1 MKVKTENKKKLT
13 LVAPPLNHA
22 VCLDR
27 NRIKEFALIQ
37 VVLLPNLYFTGMRQN
52 IIYSMSVCTCWPRF
66 VYDVASITFSFAF
79 RLLEKKTSPTVA
91 SIAEAASGVC
101 LQADNAEEIQSAE
114 AAAAALAA
122 ATAEAAAAAAEAAAT
137 AAQVTAEA
145 VVIKEEPPTSDEM
158 ESESPTQPLDQLNE
172 ALIVEG
178 QEKDTERY
186 IVKATPMT
194 ASSSSRYHSY
204 IT

>member
-1 MKVKTENKKKLT
+1 M
-13 LVAPPLNHA
+13 
-22 VCLDR
+22 
-27 NRIKEFALIQ
+27 
-37 VVLLPNLYFTGMRQN
+37 
-52 IIYSMSVCTCWPRF
+52 
-66 VYDVASITFSFAF
+66 
-79 RLLEKKTSPTVA
+79 A

-114 AAAAALAA
+114 ATAAAALAA
-122 ATAEAAAAAAEAAAT
+122 AEAAAAAAEAAVT

>member
-1 MKVKTENKKKLT
+1 M
-13 LVAPPLNHA
+13 
-22 VCLDR
+22 
-27 NRIKEFALIQ
+27 
-37 VVLLPNLYFTGMRQN
+37 
-52 IIYSMSVCTCWPRF
+52 
-66 VYDVASITFSFAF
+66 
-79 RLLEKKTSPTVA
+79 A
-91 SIAEAASGVC
+91 SIAETASGVC

-114 AAAAALAA
+114 AAAAL
-122 ATAEAAAAAAEAAAT
+122 AAAEAAAT

-145 VVIKEEPPTSDEM
+145 VVIKEETPTSDEM

>member
-1 MKVKTENKKKLT
+1 M
-13 LVAPPLNHA
+13 
-22 VCLDR
+22 
-27 NRIKEFALIQ
+27 
-37 VVLLPNLYFTGMRQN
+37 
-52 IIYSMSVCTCWPRF
+52 
-66 VYDVASITFSFAF
+66 
-79 RLLEKKTSPTVA
+79 A
-91 SIAEAASGVC
+91 SIAETASGVC

-114 AAAAALAA
+114 AAAAAAL
-122 ATAEAAAAAAEAAAT
+122 AAAEAAAT

-145 VVIKEEPPTSDEM
+145 VVIKGEPPTSDEM

>member
-1 MKVKTENKKKLT
+1 M
-13 LVAPPLNHA
+13 
-22 VCLDR
+22 
-27 NRIKEFALIQ
+27 
-37 VVLLPNLYFTGMRQN
+37 
-52 IIYSMSVCTCWPRF
+52 
-66 VYDVASITFSFAF
+66 
-79 RLLEKKTSPTVA
+79 A

>member
-1 MKVKTENKKKLT
+1 M
-13 LVAPPLNHA
+13 
-22 VCLDR
+22 
-27 NRIKEFALIQ
+27 
-37 VVLLPNLYFTGMRQN
+37 
-52 IIYSMSVCTCWPRF
+52 
-66 VYDVASITFSFAF
+66 
-79 RLLEKKTSPTVA
+79 A
-91 SIAEAASGVC
+91 SIAETASGVC
-101 LQADNAEEIQSAE
+101 LQADNAEEIQYAE

>member
-1 MKVKTENKKKLT
+1 M
-13 LVAPPLNHA
+13 
-22 VCLDR
+22 
-27 NRIKEFALIQ
+27 
-37 VVLLPNLYFTGMRQN
+37 
-52 IIYSMSVCTCWPRF
+52 
-66 VYDVASITFSFAF
+66 
-79 RLLEKKTSPTVA
+79 A

-122 ATAEAAAAAAEAAAT
+122 TEAAAT

-194 ASSSSRYHSY
+194 APRSIIAFSCSSENCR
-204 IT
+204 

>member
-1 MKVKTENKKKLT
+1 M
-13 LVAPPLNHA
+13 
-22 VCLDR
+22 
-27 NRIKEFALIQ
+27 
-37 VVLLPNLYFTGMRQN
+37 
-52 IIYSMSVCTCWPRF
+52 
-66 VYDVASITFSFAF
+66 
-79 RLLEKKTSPTVA
+79 A
-91 SIAEAASGVC
+91 SIAETASGVC

-114 AAAAALAA
+114 AAAAAAL
-122 ATAEAAAAAAEAAAT
+122 AAAEAAAT

-145 VVIKEEPPTSDEM
+145 VVIKEETPTSDEM

>member
-1 MKVKTENKKKLT
+1 M
-13 LVAPPLNHA
+13 
-22 VCLDR
+22 
-27 NRIKEFALIQ
+27 
-37 VVLLPNLYFTGMRQN
+37 
-52 IIYSMSVCTCWPRF
+52 
-66 VYDVASITFSFAF
+66 
-79 RLLEKKTSPTVA
+79 A
-91 SIAEAASGVC
+91 SIAEAAASGVC

-114 AAAAALAA
+114 AAAAAAL
-122 ATAEAAAAAAEAAAT
+122 AAAEAAAT

-194 ASSSSRYHSY
+194 AGSSSRYHSY

>member
-1 MKVKTENKKKLT
+1 M
-13 LVAPPLNHA
+13 
-22 VCLDR
+22 
-27 NRIKEFALIQ
+27 
-37 VVLLPNLYFTGMRQN
+37 
-52 IIYSMSVCTCWPRF
+52 
-66 VYDVASITFSFAF
+66 
-79 RLLEKKTSPTVA
+79 A

-137 AAQVTAEA
+137 AAKVTAEA

>member
-1 MKVKTENKKKLT
+1 M
-13 LVAPPLNHA
+13 
-22 VCLDR
+22 
-27 NRIKEFALIQ
+27 
-37 VVLLPNLYFTGMRQN
+37 
-52 IIYSMSVCTCWPRF
+52 
-66 VYDVASITFSFAF
+66 
-79 RLLEKKTSPTVA
+79 A
-91 SIAEAASGVC
+91 SIAETASGVC

-122 ATAEAAAAAAEAAAT
+122 AEAAAT

-145 VVIKEEPPTSDEM
+145 VVIKEETPTSDEM

-194 ASSSSRYHSY
+194 TSSSSSHNVNVMPPAISQTLEENKKDETEKKPLESDADPKAEEVLGGKERTDSPQVN
-204 IT
+204 

>member
-1 MKVKTENKKKLT
+1 M
-13 LVAPPLNHA
+13 
-22 VCLDR
+22 
-27 NRIKEFALIQ
+27 
-37 VVLLPNLYFTGMRQN
+37 
-52 IIYSMSVCTCWPRF
+52 
-66 VYDVASITFSFAF
+66 
-79 RLLEKKTSPTVA
+79 A
-91 SIAEAASGVC
+91 SIAETASGVC

-122 ATAEAAAAAAEAAAT
+122 AEAAAT

-145 VVIKEEPPTSDEM
+145 VVIKEETPTSDEM

-194 ASSSSRYHSY
+194 AGSSSRYHSY

>member
-1 MKVKTENKKKLT
+1 M
-13 LVAPPLNHA
+13 
-22 VCLDR
+22 
-27 NRIKEFALIQ
+27 
-37 VVLLPNLYFTGMRQN
+37 PNLYFTGMRQN
-52 IIYSMSVCTCWPRF
+52 IIYSMSVHTCLPRF

-91 SIAEAASGVC
+91 SIAETASGVC

-114 AAAAALAA
+114 AAAAAAA
-122 ATAEAAAAAAEAAAT
+122 LAAAEAAAT

-145 VVIKEEPPTSDEM
+145 VVIKEEPPRSDEM

>member
-1 MKVKTENKKKLT
+1 M
-13 LVAPPLNHA
+13 
-22 VCLDR
+22 
-27 NRIKEFALIQ
+27 
-37 VVLLPNLYFTGMRQN
+37 
-52 IIYSMSVCTCWPRF
+52 
-66 VYDVASITFSFAF
+66 
-79 RLLEKKTSPTVA
+79 A

-114 AAAAALAA
+114 AAAAAVLAA
-122 ATAEAAAAAAEAAAT
+122 AEATAAAAEL
-137 AAQVTAEA
+137 TAEA
-145 VVIKEEPPTSDEM
+145 VVTKEEPPFSDEM

-194 ASSSSRYHSY
+194 TSSSSSHNVNVMPPAISQTLEENKKDETEKKPLESDADPKAEEVLGGKERTDSPQVN
-204 IT
+204 

>member
-1 MKVKTENKKKLT
+1 MGNYGRE
-13 LVAPPLNHA
+13 
-22 VCLDR
+22 
-27 NRIKEFALIQ
+27 I
-37 VVLLPNLYFTGMRQN
+37 
-52 IIYSMSVCTCWPRF
+52 
-66 VYDVASITFSFAF
+66 

-91 SIAEAASGVC
+91 SIAETASGVC
-101 LQADNAEEIQSAE
+101 LQADNAEEIQS
-114 AAAAALAA
+114 
-122 ATAEAAAAAAEAAAT
+122 AEAAAAAAEAAAT

-194 ASSSSRYHSY
+194 AGSSSSHNVNVMPTPISQTLEEKKEETEKQIQEPDADKKAEEVLGKGREQLKK
-204 IT
+204 

>member
-1 MKVKTENKKKLT
+1 M
-13 LVAPPLNHA
+13 
-22 VCLDR
+22 
-27 NRIKEFALIQ
+27 
-37 VVLLPNLYFTGMRQN
+37 
-52 IIYSMSVCTCWPRF
+52 
-66 VYDVASITFSFAF
+66 
-79 RLLEKKTSPTVA
+79 A

-114 AAAAALAA
+114 AVAAAL
-122 ATAEAAAAAAEAAAT
+122 AAAEAAAT

-145 VVIKEEPPTSDEM
+145 VVIKEEPPRSDEM

>member
-1 MKVKTENKKKLT
+1 M
-13 LVAPPLNHA
+13 
-22 VCLDR
+22 
-27 NRIKEFALIQ
+27 
-37 VVLLPNLYFTGMRQN
+37 
-52 IIYSMSVCTCWPRF
+52 
-66 VYDVASITFSFAF
+66 
-79 RLLEKKTSPTVA
+79 A

-114 AAAAALAA
+114 AAAAA
-122 ATAEAAAAAAEAAAT
+122 AEAAVAALAAAEAAAT

>member
-1 MKVKTENKKKLT
+1 M
-13 LVAPPLNHA
+13 
-22 VCLDR
+22 
-27 NRIKEFALIQ
+27 
-37 VVLLPNLYFTGMRQN
+37 
-52 IIYSMSVCTCWPRF
+52 
-66 VYDVASITFSFAF
+66 
-79 RLLEKKTSPTVA
+79 A
-91 SIAEAASGVC
+91 SIAETASGVC

-114 AAAAALAA
+114 AVAAAL
-122 ATAEAAAAAAEAAAT
+122 AAAEAAAT

-145 VVIKEEPPTSDEM
+145 VVIEEPPRSDEM

>member
-1 MKVKTENKKKLT
+1 M
-13 LVAPPLNHA
+13 
-22 VCLDR
+22 
-27 NRIKEFALIQ
+27 
-37 VVLLPNLYFTGMRQN
+37 
-52 IIYSMSVCTCWPRF
+52 
-66 VYDVASITFSFAF
+66 ASAAT
-79 RLLEKKTSPTVA
+79 T
-91 SIAEAASGVC
+91 ASGVC

-114 AAAAALAA
+114 ATAAAI
-122 ATAEAAAAAAEAAAT
+122 AAAEATAAAQAT
-137 AAQVTAEA
+137 ADA
-145 VVIKEEPPTSDEM
+145 VVTKEEPLSSDEM

>member
-1 MKVKTENKKKLT
+1 M
-13 LVAPPLNHA
+13 
-22 VCLDR
+22 
-27 NRIKEFALIQ
+27 
-37 VVLLPNLYFTGMRQN
+37 
-52 IIYSMSVCTCWPRF
+52 
-66 VYDVASITFSFAF
+66 
-79 RLLEKKTSPTVA
+79 A
-91 SIAEAASGVC
+91 SIAETASGVC

-114 AAAAALAA
+114 AAAAAAA
-122 ATAEAAAAAAEAAAT
+122 LAAAEAAAT

-145 VVIKEEPPTSDEM
+145 VVIKEETPTSDEM

-194 ASSSSRYHSY
+194 ASSSSRYHSC

>member
-1 MKVKTENKKKLT
+1 MTMI
-13 LVAPPLNHA
+13 APPLNHA
-22 VCLDR
+22 VCFER
-27 NRIKEFALIQ
+27 NRIKDFALIQ

-52 IIYSMSVCTCWPRF
+52 IIYSMSVHTCLPRF

-114 AAAAALAA
+114 AAAAAAL
-122 ATAEAAAAAAEAAAT
+122 AAAEAAAT

-145 VVIKEEPPTSDEM
+145 VVIKEEPPRSDEM